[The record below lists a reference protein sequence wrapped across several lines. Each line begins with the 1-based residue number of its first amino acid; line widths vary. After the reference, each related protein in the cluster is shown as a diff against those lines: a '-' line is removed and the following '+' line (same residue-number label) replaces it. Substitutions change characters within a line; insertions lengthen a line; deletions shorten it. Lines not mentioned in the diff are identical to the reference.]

1 VSVDEFKRALD
12 LFELT
17 DHIIGFEDIVI
28 EAFAPNGKFDY
39 PRFTDL
45 VKSPPID
52 EAHWRSCFEKLDPD
66 TLRNLHSFENSMITR
81 LAMKNLTT
89 DMMPYHAFES
99 YIKEIGVFYPNV
111 VTKIC
116 EASAEGTRGALG
128 SLKNSARSLSSSR
141 SSYNQDKINT
151 KQFLESVR
159 LIPTW
164 TRASQTLSSAQSG
177 SSGAMTKVPSEKE
190 LAINAK

>member
-1 VSVDEFKRALD
+1 
-12 LFELT
+12 
-17 DHIIGFEDIVI
+17 
-28 EAFAPNGKFDY
+28 
-39 PRFTDL
+39 
-45 VKSPPID
+45 
-52 EAHWRSCFEKLDPD
+52 
-66 TLRNLHSFENSMITR
+66 
-81 LAMKNLTT
+81 MKNLTT

-151 KQFLESVR
+151 KQFLQSVR

-190 LAINAK
+190 LAINAKQAKALEQERQLGRQESIETPKEPDTREVYYTLANQINELNLDIARVFVAVDTDGSGAINKAEF